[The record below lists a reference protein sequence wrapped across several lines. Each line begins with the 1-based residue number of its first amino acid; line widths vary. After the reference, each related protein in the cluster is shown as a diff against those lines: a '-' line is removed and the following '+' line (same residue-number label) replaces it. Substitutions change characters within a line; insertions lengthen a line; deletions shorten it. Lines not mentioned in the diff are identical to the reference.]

1 MPTLPDNPASDASLF
16 DARAAS
22 WDENSARRARSLEII
37 RAYGAIIDARGDR
50 PDLLDYGCGT
60 GQTCLPLA
68 ERCASVTGCDFSA
81 AMLEKFVENAA
92 LAHASNARTLQCDL
106 SNGPMP
112 TADFDMVTCSLTLHH
127 VGEVALLVERLAMM
141 LRQGGT
147 LALVDLETEDGTF
160 HDDNTGVKH
169 YGFDKAHIVGF
180 LKALGF
186 ADVRARTLLKYPRRR
201 NGAIREYPVFIA
213 QGTKPK

>member
-1 MPTLPDNPASDASLF
+1 MPTPSDSSDPDASLF

-22 WDENSARRARSLEII
+22 WDENAARMARSLEIV

-68 ERCASVTGCDFSA
+68 GKCASVTGCDFSS

-92 LAHASNARTLQCDL
+92 AAHASNARTLECDL
-106 SNGPMP
+106 SVESLSG
-112 TADFDMVTCSLTLHH
+112 ADFDMVTSSLTLHH
-127 VGEVALLVERLAMM
+127 VSEVAVLVGNLARA
-141 LRQGGT
+141 LRPGGT
-147 LALVDLETEDGTF
+147 IALVDLETEDGSF

-169 YGFDKAHIVGF
+169 YGFDKAQIVEF
-180 LKALGF
+180 LKNLGF
-186 ADVRARTLLKYPRRR
+186 ADVRARTLLKFPRERS
-201 NGAIREYPVFIA
+201 GKLREYPIFIA
-213 QGTKPK
+213 QGTRPR